1 MLVKQLKMVGL
12 TTSSSESCRAG
23 NQTNSININMEK
35 RKIIRISE
43 LLEEKLEKQKELSFY
58 EEELQRLFFKMSIV
72 KQEIQVTET
81 IIKLIEN
88 EEIPNLLKDFE
99 P

>member
-1 MLVKQLKMVGL
+1 
-12 TTSSSESCRAG
+12 
-23 NQTNSININMEK
+23 MEE

-88 EEIPNLLKDFE
+88 EVIPNLLKDFE

>member
-1 MLVKQLKMVGL
+1 
-12 TTSSSESCRAG
+12 
-23 NQTNSININMEK
+23 MEE

>member
-1 MLVKQLKMVGL
+1 
-12 TTSSSESCRAG
+12 
-23 NQTNSININMEK
+23 MEE

-43 LLEEKLEKQKELSFY
+43 LLEEKLEKQKELIFY
-58 EEELQRLFFKMSIV
+58 EEELQRLFFKMSMV

-88 EEIPNLLKDFE
+88 EEIPNLLKDFDAT
-99 P
+99 

>member
-1 MLVKQLKMVGL
+1 
-12 TTSSSESCRAG
+12 
-23 NQTNSININMEK
+23 MEE

-58 EEELQRLFFKMSIV
+58 EEELQRLFFKMSMV

-88 EEIPNLLKDFE
+88 EEIPNLLKDFDAT
-99 P
+99 

>member
-1 MLVKQLKMVGL
+1 
-12 TTSSSESCRAG
+12 
-23 NQTNSININMEK
+23 
-35 RKIIRISE
+35 
-43 LLEEKLEKQKELSFY
+43 
-58 EEELQRLFFKMSIV
+58 MSIV

>member
-1 MLVKQLKMVGL
+1 
-12 TTSSSESCRAG
+12 
-23 NQTNSININMEK
+23 MEE

-81 IIKLIEN
+81 IKVN
-88 EEIPNLLKDFE
+88 RKRRNS
-99 P
+99 